1 MILVRFNALSILHT
15 HKTSTNN
22 LDLKD
27 TVNIF
32 CEKSE
37 RRRLIFGRF

>member
-15 HKTSTNN
+15 HKTSINN
-22 LDLKD
+22 LGLKD
-27 TVNIF
+27 IANIF

-37 RRRLIFGRF
+37 RERLIFGRF